1 MLKRVG
7 WAVLLLLA
15 LIAANLWDVVSE
27 QSVRLKASRGDPRR
41 QALQCFAQTV
51 LARTKPGDSVHFVL
65 PSIDA
70 DGGLVNHRLRYALPG
85 RYVSTNLD
93 ASPSG
98 RRPEW
103 TAVWQG
109 GCGGVLTR

>member
-1 MLKRVG
+1 VLKRVG

-27 QSVRLKASRGDPRR
+27 QSVRVKASRGDPRR

-51 LARTKPGDSVHFVL
+51 FARTKPGESVHFIL

-85 RYVSTNLD
+85 RYVSTNVD
-93 ASPSG
+93 AAPSR
-98 RRPEW
+98 RRPDW
-103 TAVWQG
+103 TAMWQG
-109 GCGGVLTR
+109 GCEGVLTR